1 MLPTQDQRLR
11 DAVRKYFPVYV
22 DKSVSS
28 SSEQM
33 QREDPDSAS
42 ESTPTDAA
50 LSLPKCLDI
59 EVTSFPPKVH
69 KDFHENALPSPVE
82 TIVIATTEKSEK
94 SEKVVDTAVAV
105 AILGE
110 FEIRHI

>member
-11 DAVRKYFPVYV
+11 DAVKKYFPVNV

-33 QREDPDSAS
+33 QRKDPDSAS
-42 ESTPTDAA
+42 ESTPIDAA
-50 LSLPKCLDI
+50 LSRPKFADI
-59 EVTSFPPKVH
+59 EVTSFPPRVH
-69 KDFHENALPSPVE
+69 KDFNESALPSPVE
-82 TIVIATTEKSEK
+82 TIVIVTTEKSEK